1 MLRCVHDA
9 EWTSLKDGLMGAKL
23 RKLTLSVLVAGS
35 AALLFAPPAEANR
48 GIPTTTT
55 TTGYVPPPT
64 FGEEPQGLPEE
75 GNPVTAVVP
84 VELPAITDP
93 GAGLAGGGDS
103 LGPAPT
109 ADPVVLDQT
118 QSRPAPSDEGGV
130 IGGILSRTGAETLPL
145 ARAGLGAVTLGFG
158 LVVLARRRRTETV
171 SV

>member
-1 MLRCVHDA
+1 
-9 EWTSLKDGLMGAKL
+9 MGAKL

-35 AALLFAPPAEANR
+35 AALLFAPSAEANR
-48 GIPTTTT
+48 GTTTTT

-64 FGEEPQGLPEE
+64 FGEEPQGLPGET
-75 GNPVTAVVP
+75 NPVIPPAVVP
-84 VELPAITDP
+84 VELPAIADP

-109 ADPVVLDQT
+109 DDPVVLDQT

-145 ARAGLGAVTLGFG
+145 ARAGLGAVTLGVG